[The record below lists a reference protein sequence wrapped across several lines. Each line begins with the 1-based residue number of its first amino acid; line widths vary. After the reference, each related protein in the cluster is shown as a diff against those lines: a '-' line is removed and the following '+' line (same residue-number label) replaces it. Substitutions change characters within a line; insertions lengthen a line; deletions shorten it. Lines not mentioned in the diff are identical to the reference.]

1 MIWNSLKNMQ
11 NSKLITMIFSS
22 AILLAA
28 CGGGGSN
35 SATNPTSP
43 ISGGGAVNQEPTW
56 QIGVFSEQATFK
68 DICETPRT
76 GIDPFSGSAFPDRAG
91 TAMHEK
97 MWLRSWSDET
107 YLWYDEIDDN
117 DPRPFQVLEYFN
129 QLKTNERTDSGSLK
143 DNFHFSQST
152 EEYNERTQ
160 SGVSSGYGIS
170 WEFVRNIAPRKLVVR
185 YTEPG
190 SPAALAGVE
199 RGDEVRFVDD
209 VDFVNASSQEDI
221 DSLNAGLFPD
231 DSGENHRFTFF
242 KPGTGAQAGSTQV
255 IDLTSANVEI
265 VPVQNV
271 AVLDTPIGRVGY
283 MQFNTYIRAAQPGLI
298 DAFNRFNTEGITD
311 LVVDLR
317 YNGGGLLAMS
327 SQLAFMVAGSAQT
340 NGLTF
345 ETTQYNDKN
354 PNRSPVTG
362 RELSPTP
369 FYDREIDYAA
379 GQFTTN
385 QLPSVNLTRVFV
397 LATGSTCSASEAFIN
412 GLRGIDVEV
421 ILVGDTTCGKPYGFF
436 PQDNCGTTYFTIQ
449 FTGIN
454 EKGFGEYSDGFIPTP
469 TPRFAA
475 EVQGCAV
482 EDDFTRELGDINERM
497 LSSALSYAETG
508 ECPIVPSLASK
519 TTENAIESGRAIKA
533 PNTIYESIVLENKIL
548 TTVVEPR

>member
-1 MIWNSLKNMQ
+1 MTWNAAKEMQ
-11 NSKLITMIFSS
+11 KLRLIAT
-22 AILLAA
+22 ILSFGTLLSA
-28 CGGGGSN
+28 CGGGGGS
-35 SATNPTSP
+35 SASTPV
-43 ISGGGAVNQEPTW
+43 SGGGNTNQEPTW
-56 QIGVFSEQATFK
+56 QIGVFPAQANFK

-76 GIDPFSGSAFPDRAG
+76 GIDPFSGSAYPDQTG

-117 DPRPFQVLEYFN
+117 DPRPFEVLAYFN

-170 WEFVRNIAPRKLVVR
+170 WEFVRNTAPRELIVR

-190 SPAALAGVE
+190 SPADLAGVE

-209 VDFVNASSQEDI
+209 VDFVNASTQEDI
-221 DSLNAGLFPD
+221 DILNAGLFPD
-231 DSGENHRFTFF
+231 DSGETHRFTFF
-242 KPGTGAQAGSTQV
+242 KPASGGQAGSTQV
-255 IDLTSANVEI
+255 IDLVSASVEI

-298 DAFNRFNTEGITD
+298 DAFNQFNNEGITD

-317 YNGGGLLAMS
+317 YNGGGLLAMA
-327 SQLAFMVAGSAQT
+327 SQLAYMVAGSAQT
-340 NGLTF
+340 DGLTF

-354 PNRSPVTG
+354 PTRSPVTG
-362 RELSPTP
+362 RDLSPTP

-379 GQFTTN
+379 GQFTSN
-385 QLPSVNLTRVFV
+385 QLPSTNLTRVFV

-421 ILVGDTTCGKPYGFF
+421 VLIGDTTCGKPYGFF

-469 TPRFAA
+469 TPQFAA
-475 EVQGCAV
+475 EVQGCQV
-482 EDDFTRELGDINERM
+482 EDDFTRGLGDINEGM
-497 LSSALSYAETG
+497 FSAALSYAETG
-508 ECPIVPSLASK
+508 ECPIEPNLASK
-519 TTENAIESGRAIKA
+519 KSLTETEQGLAIRS
-533 PNTIYESIVLENKIL
+533 PNTIYDSIVLENKIL
-548 TTVVEPR
+548 TPILEPKQ

>member
-1 MIWNSLKNMQ
+1 MTWNAAKEMQ
-11 NSKLITMIFSS
+11 KLRLIAT
-22 AILLAA
+22 ILSFGTLLSA
-28 CGGGGSN
+28 CGGGGGS
-35 SATNPTSP
+35 SASTPV
-43 ISGGGAVNQEPTW
+43 SGGGNTNQEPTW
-56 QIGVFSEQATFK
+56 QISVFPAQANFK
-68 DICETPRT
+68 DICEAPRT
-76 GIDPFSGSAFPDRAG
+76 GIDPFSGSAYPDQAG
-91 TAMHEK
+91 TSMHEK

-117 DPRPFQVLEYFN
+117 DPRPFEVLAYFN

-170 WEFVRNIAPRKLVVR
+170 WEFVRNTAPRELIVR

-190 SPAALAGVE
+190 SPADLAGVE

-209 VDFVNASSQEDI
+209 VDFVNASTQEDI
-221 DSLNAGLFPD
+221 DILNAGLFPD
-231 DSGENHRFTFF
+231 DSGEIHRFTFF
-242 KPGTGAQAGSTQV
+242 KPAIGGQAGSTQV
-255 IDLTSANVEI
+255 IDLVSASVEI

-298 DAFNRFNTEGITD
+298 DAFNQFNNEGITD

-317 YNGGGLLAMS
+317 YNGGGLLAMA
-327 SQLAFMVAGSAQT
+327 SQLAYMVAGSAQT
-340 NGLTF
+340 DGLTF

-354 PNRSPVTG
+354 PTQSPVTG
-362 RELSPTP
+362 RDLSPTP

-379 GQFTTN
+379 GQFTSN
-385 QLPSVNLTRVFV
+385 QLPSTNLTRVFV

-421 ILVGDTTCGKPYGFF
+421 VLIGDTTCGKPYGFF

-469 TPRFAA
+469 TPQFAA
-475 EVQGCAV
+475 EVQGCQV
-482 EDDFTRELGDINERM
+482 EDDFTRGLGDINEGM
-497 LSSALSYAETG
+497 FSAALSYAETG
-508 ECPIVPSLASK
+508 ECPIEPNLASK
-519 TTENAIESGRAIKA
+519 RSLTETKQGLAIRS
-533 PNTIYESIVLENKIL
+533 PNTIYDSIVLENKIL
-548 TTVVEPR
+548 TPILEPKQ